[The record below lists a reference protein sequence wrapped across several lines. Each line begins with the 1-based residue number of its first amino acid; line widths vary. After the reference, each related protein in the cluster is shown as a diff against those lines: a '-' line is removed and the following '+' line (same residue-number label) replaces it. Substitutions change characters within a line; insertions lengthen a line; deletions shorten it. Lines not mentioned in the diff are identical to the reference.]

1 MCAHVCRDSVTEAL
15 LKDFSKE
22 ADWLKTAFYWL
33 CATVQLTCA
42 AKQLK
47 LQRDTTHSNLPQM
60 QMTKWNDKQFREYEK
75 KWWKTEKMQNKIK
88 FLSTNQAC
96 PKSPSATTIYSSY
109 RAIKYIFN
117 IIPLRI
123 LWITS
128 YCCLEKRLSHFSC
141 CDQIISTWFIRD
153 RVF

>member
-22 ADWLKTAFYWL
+22 ADWF
-33 CATVQLTCA
+33 
-42 AKQLK
+42 KQLFTDFVPLCSSHV
-47 LQRDTTHSNLPQM
+47 LQNNSSCRETPLTPIYRKCKWRNETTNSSENM
-60 QMTKWNDKQFREYEK
+60 KKSGEKQRK
-75 KWWKTEKMQNKIK
+75 CK

-128 YCCLEKRLSHFSC
+128 YCCLEKRLSRFSC